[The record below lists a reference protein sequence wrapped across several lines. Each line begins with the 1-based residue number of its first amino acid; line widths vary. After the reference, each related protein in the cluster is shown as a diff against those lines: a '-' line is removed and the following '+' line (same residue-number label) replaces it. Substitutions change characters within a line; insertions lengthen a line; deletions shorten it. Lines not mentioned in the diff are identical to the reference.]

1 MSGIM
6 SIIKEA
12 AVGSFLSVR
21 QIAFIVIPLMVFM
34 EILKDAGILEK
45 IANLFSPLVKI
56 YGMKKES
63 GFPLV
68 IGIIIGLSYGA
79 GVIFRSAREDKLP
92 KRDLYLIT
100 YFLVCAHA
108 VFEDTAILMAIGA
121 SGALLLSTR
130 LLAAAFFT
138 YLASR
143 LIDGKARKLSAAES
157 RMLDNER

>member
-1 MSGIM
+1 ML
-6 SIIKEA
+6 SILKEA
-12 AVGSFLSVR
+12 AVGSFLSVK

-34 EILKDAGILEK
+34 EILKDAGILDK
-45 IANLFSPLVKI
+45 VANLFSPVVKI

-79 GVIFRSAREDKLP
+79 GVIFRSARDDKLP
-92 KRDLYLIT
+92 KKDLYLIT

-108 VFEDTAILMAIGA
+108 VFEDTAIFMAIGA
-121 SGALLLSTR
+121 SGILLLVTR
-130 LLAAAFFT
+130 LIAAAFFT

-143 LIDGKARKLSAAES
+143 LIKSETLIKSDTGGN
-157 RMLDNER
+157 MLD

>member
-1 MSGIM
+1 ML
-6 SIIKEA
+6 SILKEA
-12 AVGSFLSVR
+12 AVGSFLSVK
-21 QIAFIVIPLMVFM
+21 QIAFIVIPLMIFM
-34 EILKDAGILEK
+34 EILKDMGILER
-45 IANLFSPLVKI
+45 IANLFSPVVKI

-108 VFEDTAILMAIGA
+108 VFEDTAIFMAIGA
-121 SGALLLSTR
+121 SGALLLATR

-143 LIDGKARKLSAAES
+143 LIKSQDEIIS
-157 RMLDNER
+157 